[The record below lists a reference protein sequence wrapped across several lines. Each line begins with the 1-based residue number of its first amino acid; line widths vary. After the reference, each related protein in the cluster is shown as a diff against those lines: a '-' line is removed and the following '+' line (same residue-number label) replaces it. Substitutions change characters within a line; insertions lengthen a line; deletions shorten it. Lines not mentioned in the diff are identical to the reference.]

1 MGQIKFIDRLPQEVR
16 IEFNKLVV
24 SKNYKDCEYLAL
36 WLKDKG
42 YITSKSAVHRYIS
55 ESRGKLSASIS
66 MDPAR
71 LADMRLRALELSVII
86 DQDSALDAIK
96 HRADNI
102 LKWAFEV

>member
-1 MGQIKFIDRLPQEVR
+1 MGNIKFVDKLPKKIRE
-16 IEFNKLVV
+16 EFNEVV
-24 SKNYKDCEYLAL
+24 ISKNYRDCGSLVL
-36 WLKDKG
+36 WLKERG
-42 YITSKSAVHRYIS
+42 YPTSKSAVHRYVS

-102 LKWAFEV
+102 LKWAFEM